1 MPRKKPYVPKNYE
14 SAKGAGDTSANIYK
28 SMQNHTAW
36 KDLSPTQK
44 VLYLACKAEYYGKSR
59 HDLDSFEE
67 EYRSD
72 QAVFTFSR
80 SKWLKGI
87 IGSYELYSNLNS
99 FYKDMDNLILHGF
112 IDCVICG
119 RSTRTKSL
127 YRFSSRWQLWGT
139 DRFTLP
145 ASVMTDSLLRKH
157 DPIE

>member
-1 MPRKKPYVPKNYE
+1 MPRKQPYIPKPFE
-14 SAKGAGDTSANIYK
+14 SSKGHGDTSANIYS
-28 SMQNHTAW
+28 SMQKHPAW

-44 VLYLACKAEYYGKSR
+44 VLYGACKNEYYGKSR

-67 EYRSD
+67 EYRID
-72 QAVFTFSR
+72 QSVFTFNR

-87 IGSYELYSNLNS
+87 DGSYELYSNQNS
-99 FYKDMDNLILHGF
+99 FYKDMDSLILHGF

-139 DRFTLP
+139 NRFTLP
-145 ASVMTDSLLRKH
+145 ASVMTDSLLRKRV
-157 DPIE
+157 PIE